1 MLAAVLGAA
10 CSRAPLAPNPGAASG
25 FGAHGTYEA
34 IDLGTL
40 GGDWTVPRAI
50 SDAGLI
56 VGKSANRSNRSR
68 AFIYQNGIIGELAGT
83 PSQNSA
89 DAINDAGEIMG
100 VEGEYGVGGMLVWA
114 HARATARQ
122 VSTGSFPLPDRVIG
136 IDDRG
141 TALVSLNEGSHV
153 SRAKLWRGDAFEDLG
168 GLQPNSTWT
177 IATTWNRRGQV
188 VGSSRVRTF
197 EAWEIFHPFIWEQ
210 GRMRA
215 LPVSFTCPPT
225 EDYSSGEANDVNDAG
240 VVVGTVANCRGETR
254 AVIWRNGTSQDLG
267 AYRGRPTQGLLIN
280 NEGLVVA
287 RLASAPYHVFV
298 WTEESVQEI
307 AGLGGGFIW
316 PRALN
321 ERGEIVGVAET
332 AAGENHAFVWQN
344 GVLTDLGPGE
354 AIAINAEGDVIGTNG
369 ARGILW
375 RKSRR
380 MRTMVIQPPPP
391 ADIP

>member
-10 CSRAPLAPNPGAASG
+10 CSRAPLAPNTGASSG
-25 FGAHGTYEA
+25 FGAHAAYEA

-68 AFIYQNGIIGELAGT
+68 AFIYENGIISELAGT

-136 IDDRG
+136 VDDRG

-153 SRAKLWRGDAFEDLG
+153 SRAKLWHGDALEDLG
-168 GLQPNSTWT
+168 GLQPDYAWT
-177 IATTWNRRGQV
+177 IASAWNRSGQV
-188 VGSSRVRTF
+188 VGSSRARTF
-197 EAWEIFHPFIWEQ
+197 EASEIFHPFLWEA
-210 GRMRA
+210 GRLRA
-215 LPVSFTCPPT
+215 LAMPFSCPST
-225 EDYSSGEANDVNDAG
+225 EDYSSGEANDINDGG
-240 VVVGTVANCRGETR
+240 VVVGTVADCVGGATR
-254 AVIWRNGTSQDLG
+254 AVIWKNGVVQDLG
-267 AYRGRPTQGLLIN
+267 VYAGRATQGYLIN
-280 NEGLVVA
+280 NQGMVVGGVG
-287 RLASAPYHVFV
+287 PDHDVFV
-298 WTEESVQEI
+298 WTHGSVRSIE
-307 AGLGGGFIW
+307 GFGGFTKAN
-316 PRALN
+316 ALS
-321 ERGEIVGVAET
+321 ERGEVVGTSET
-332 AAGENHAFVWQN
+332 LDGERHAFVWQN

-354 AIAINAEGDVIGTNG
+354 AIAINAQGDIIGTNG
-369 ARGILW
+369 ARGMLW

-380 MRTMVIQPPPP
+380 ARTMVIQPPPP
-391 ADIP
+391 ADIS